1 MKGASWAFVAVAA
14 AAAAAALAV
23 WAAGFSLFAL
33 LAPVYGNAAASGIVA
48 GAAAILVA
56 LAAWRF
62 AATARREATAVKA
75 EVVGGVA
82 EKVATPLIALAPLG
96 LFASAFRERPLMAL
110 GLTALAGALVVRQPQ
125 LVREIAGAFT
135 DHRR

>member
-1 MKGASWAFVAVAA
+1 MWAT
-14 AAAAAALAV
+14 
-23 WAAGFSLFAL
+23 GFSLFAL
-33 LAPVYGNAAASGIVA
+33 LAPLYGDAAAAGMVA
-48 GAAAILVA
+48 GSAAVLVA

-82 EKVATPLIALAPLG
+82 EKVAKPIIALAPLG
-96 LFASAFRERPLMAL
+96 LIASAFRERPLVAL
-110 GLTALAGALVVRQPQ
+110 GLTAVAGVLVVRQPQ

-135 DHRR
+135 DRRI

>member
-23 WAAGFSLFAL
+23 WAAGFALFAL
-33 LAPVYGNAAASGIVA
+33 LAPLYGDAAAAGIVA
-48 GAAAILVA
+48 GVAAVIVA

-75 EVVGGVA
+75 EVVGEVA
-82 EKVATPLIALAPLG
+82 EKVATPLVALAPLG
-96 LFASAFRERPLMAL
+96 LIAGAFRERPMMAL
-110 GLTALAGALVVRQPQ
+110 GLTALAGVLVVRQPQ
-125 LVREIAGAFT
+125 LVREIAGAFS
-135 DHRR
+135 DRR